1 MNKILCIGEALI
13 DMICTDRGM
22 ALADGEHFLKKAGG
36 APMNVA
42 AAIGALGGNVAV
54 AAKVGDD
61 PFGQHLVEGSNG
73 ILVLAREVLLI
84 PLFKK
89 AFARP
94 KQEQRKKSQRRKN
107 GFHRSAS
114 EV

>member
-1 MNKILCIGEALI
+1 MGQGGFNAIGETVTFRQKSPGRQITRVL
-13 DMICTDRGM
+13 
-22 ALADGEHFLKKAGG
+22 
-36 APMNVA
+36 
-42 AAIGALGGNVAV
+42 
-54 AAKVGDD
+54 
-61 PFGQHLVEGSNG
+61 GQHLIEGSNG

-89 AFARP
+89 AFAGP
-94 KQEQRKKSQRRKN
+94 KQEQRKKSQCRKN